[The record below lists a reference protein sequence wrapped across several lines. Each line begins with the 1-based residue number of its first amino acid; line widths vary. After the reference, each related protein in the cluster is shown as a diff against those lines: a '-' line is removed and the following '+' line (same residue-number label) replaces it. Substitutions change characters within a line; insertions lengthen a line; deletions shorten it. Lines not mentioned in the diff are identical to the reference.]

1 MSRELLAAG
10 IVRDIKFDSKDSM
23 EIYFYKLQHNFAV
36 YKILDKLIC
45 KDGSVIVRV
54 LQQYN
59 YSPLIELYE

>member
-23 EIYFYKLQHNFAV
+23 ERYFIKLQHNFVV
-36 YKILDKLIC
+36 YKILDTYTRS
-45 KDGSVIVRV
+45 DGSVIVRV

-59 YSPLIELYE
+59 SSPLIELYE